1 MSESEMWMGS
11 STVLADG
18 APCSSLTHPAL
29 SCNIVGIPTIPRKGK
44 PKKVSKALLA
54 PTSMLSTITSAGNPV
69 LVGGPPTIDVFALA
83 MKFGLKGLGKMWKK
97 IGDRFQNLIDRL
109 RKKGMNRLADILQPI
124 KCKTFGEPV
133 DAATGRV
140 YHTNV
145 DFELP
150 GPIPVVW
157 ERTYYSDAAVDGP
170 LGYNWHHSYNLGIRQ
185 LEEGAFAFRHADGR
199 ESFLPALKLGES
211 HFDRK
216 EQLFWT
222 LDAQG
227 YQLTDIRGLQYR
239 FDGPENRFGYR
250 MVSGISTK
258 DGFRLRFEYASGEG
272 WQESYPHGENS

>member
-1 MSESEMWMGS
+1 MI
-11 STVLADG
+11 D
-18 APCSSLTHPAL
+18 
-29 SCNIVGIPTIPRKGK
+29 
-44 PKKVSKALLA
+44 KAGL
-54 PTSMLSTITSAGNPV
+54 NP
-69 LVGGPPTIDVFALA
+69 
-83 MKFGLKGLGKMWKK
+83 
-97 IGDRFQNLIDRL
+97 
-109 RKKGMNRLADILQPI
+109 RLARIL
-124 KCKTFGEPV
+124 KKTACIIFGEPV

-211 HFDRK
+211 HFDRR
-216 EQLFWT
+216 EQLAWT
-222 LDAQG
+222 LDGRG
-227 YQLTDIRGLQYR
+227 YMLTDIRGLQYR
-239 FDGPENRFGYR
+239 FDGPENRSGYR

-258 DGFRLRFEYASGEG
+258 DGFRIRFEYASGGRLAGIISSRGEFLKVETD
-272 WQESYPHGENS
+272 ESGRVLCVSVNQDGEEVKLVRYRYDDRGDMVETLDALDVSKHFVYSGGHLLVQLTNKGVCPSIGNMKVRGRMPAVCIHGAMEA

>member
-1 MSESEMWMGS
+1 
-11 STVLADG
+11 
-18 APCSSLTHPAL
+18 
-29 SCNIVGIPTIPRKGK
+29 
-44 PKKVSKALLA
+44 
-54 PTSMLSTITSAGNPV
+54 
-69 LVGGPPTIDVFALA
+69 
-83 MKFGLKGLGKMWKK
+83 
-97 IGDRFQNLIDRL
+97 
-109 RKKGMNRLADILQPI
+109 MNRLADILQPI

-140 YHTNV
+140 YHTNA

-199 ESFLPALKLGES
+199 ESFLPVLKPGDS
-211 HFDRK
+211 YFDRK
-216 EQLFWT
+216 EQLSWT
-222 LDAQG
+222 LDGRG
-227 YQLTDIRGLQYR
+227 YLLTDIRGLQYR

-258 DGFRLRFEYASGEG
+258 DGFRIRFEYASGG
-272 WQESYPHGENS
+272 KAGRNHILTGRIPESGNRRVGAGALRFRKSGR